1 MRRRARLLTRARPAP
16 SGCIADERIAGYA
29 AAARKA
35 GFALE
40 RIRRIE
46 VDDRQPESAAQAV
59 AAVRGELAPR
69 TRVAVVAMSDR
80 MALAA
85 QGVLHGWRGV
95 EVVALVGFHAWVM
108 RRG

>member
-1 MRRRARLLTRARPAP
+1 MTRARPAP

-95 EVVALVGFHAWVM
+95 EVVALVGFDAWVM